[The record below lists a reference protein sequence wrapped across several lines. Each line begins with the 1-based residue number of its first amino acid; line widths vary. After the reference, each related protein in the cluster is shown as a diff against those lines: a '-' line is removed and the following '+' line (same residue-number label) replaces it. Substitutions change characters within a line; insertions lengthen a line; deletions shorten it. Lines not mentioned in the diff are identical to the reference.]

1 MSSSVAKLTPTSLAA
16 LLCARICHDL
26 ISPVSAV
33 NNGLEILADEQD
45 AEMRK
50 MAMNLIRSS
59 AASASAKLQFMR
71 ICFGVAGSMAENIPL
86 DDAKELAE
94 ALTNGTPVNLDWRAG
109 DVMLDKEAV
118 KLLLN
123 FIMIGFEALPRGGTL
138 HVGARKEGATSLM
151 ISAEG
156 PKARLQEASAEI
168 LRNGAELSDIDA
180 KQSSLFLTHQISKS
194 LGASVHVVVEEER
207 IEIGATM

>member
-1 MSSSVAKLTPTSLAA
+1 MTDLTLATLLSS
-16 LLCARICHDL
+16 RICHDL

-33 NNGLEILADEQD
+33 NNGLEILVDEQD
-45 AEMRK
+45 AEMK
-50 MAMNLIRSS
+50 TMAMNLIRSS
-59 AASASAKLQFMR
+59 AAAASAKLQFMR

-86 DDAKELAE
+86 DDAKDLAG
-94 ALTNGTPVNLDWRAG
+94 ALTKGSPVMLDWRAG
-109 DVMLDKEAV
+109 EVMLDKEAV

-123 FIMIGFEALPRGGTL
+123 FILIGFESLPRGGTL

-156 PKARLQEASAEI
+156 PKARLPETSAEI
-168 LRNGAELSDIDA
+168 LRNGAALSEIDP
-180 KQSSLFLTHQISKS
+180 KQSSLFLTHEIAKS
-194 LGASVHVVVEEER
+194 LSATIHVMVEEER

>member
-1 MSSSVAKLTPTSLAA
+1 MTDLTLATLLSS
-16 LLCARICHDL
+16 RICHDL

-86 DDAKELAE
+86 DDAKDLAH
-94 ALTNGTPVNLDWRAG
+94 ALTKGTPVALDWRAG

-123 FIMIGFEALPRGGTL
+123 FVLIGFEALPRGGTL

-156 PKARLQEASAEI
+156 PKARMQDSSAEI
-168 LRNGAELSDIDA
+168 LRNGAALADIDA
-180 KQSSLFLTHQISKS
+180 KQSSLFLTHEIAKS
-194 LGASVHVVVEEER
+194 LNATVHVMIEDER

>member
-1 MSSSVAKLTPTSLAA
+1 MTDLTLATLLSS
-16 LLCARICHDL
+16 RICHDL

-45 AEMRK
+45 AEMRT

-94 ALTNGTPVNLDWRAG
+94 ALTKGSSVTLDWRAG

-123 FIMIGFEALPRGGTL
+123 FILIGFEALPRGGTL

-156 PKARLQEASAEI
+156 PKARLQETSAEL
-168 LRNGAELSDIDA
+168 LRNGAELADVDA
-180 KQSSLFLTHQISKS
+180 KGSSLFLTHEIARS
-194 LGASVHVVVEEER
+194 LGGTIHVMVEDER
-207 IEIGATM
+207 IEIGATL

>member
-1 MSSSVAKLTPTSLAA
+1 MTDLTLATLLSS
-16 LLCARICHDL
+16 RICHDL

-45 AEMRK
+45 AEMRT
-50 MAMNLIRSS
+50 MAMNLIRTS
-59 AASASAKLQFMR
+59 AATASAKLQFMR

-86 DDAKELAE
+86 DDARELAVG
-94 ALTNGTPVNLDWRAG
+94 LTKDTSVSLDWRAG

-138 HVGARKEGATSLM
+138 RVGARKEGATSLM

-156 PKARLQEASAEI
+156 PKARMQEKSAEI
-168 LRNGAELSDIDA
+168 LRDGAELASIDA
-180 KQSSLFLTHQISKS
+180 KQSSLYLTNAIAKS
-194 LGASVHVVVEEER
+194 LNATIHVIVEDER
-207 IEIGATM
+207 IELGATL

>member
-1 MSSSVAKLTPTSLAA
+1 MTDLTLATLLSS
-16 LLCARICHDL
+16 RICHDL

-45 AEMRK
+45 AEMK
-50 MAMNLIRSS
+50 TMAMNLIRSS

-86 DDAKELAE
+86 DDAKDLAG
-94 ALTNGTPVNLDWRAG
+94 ALTKGSPVTLDWRAG
-109 DVMLDKEAV
+109 EVMLDKEAV

-123 FIMIGFEALPRGGTL
+123 FILIGFEALPRGGTL

-156 PKARLQEASAEI
+156 PKARLPEASAEI
-168 LRNGAELSDIDA
+168 LKNGAALSDIDP
-180 KQSSLFLTHQISKS
+180 KQSSLFLTHEIARS
-194 LGASVHVVVEEER
+194 LSASIHVVVEEER

>member
-1 MSSSVAKLTPTSLAA
+1 MTDLTLATLLSS
-16 LLCARICHDL
+16 RICHDL

-45 AEMRK
+45 SEMRE

-71 ICFGVAGSMAENIPL
+71 ICFGVAGSMAESIPL

-94 ALTNGTPVNLDWRAG
+94 SLTKGTPVSLDWRAG

-123 FIMIGFEALPRGGTL
+123 FILIGYESLPRGGTL
-138 HVGARKEGATSLM
+138 HVGARKEGAISLM

-156 PKARLQEASAEI
+156 PKARMQQSSADILQ
-168 LRNGAELSDIDA
+168 NGAALNEIDA
-180 KQSSLFLTHQISKS
+180 KQSSLFLTHEISRS
-194 LGASVHVVVEEER
+194 LGATVAVLIQEER
-207 IEIGATM
+207 IEISATI

>member
-1 MSSSVAKLTPTSLAA
+1 MTDLTLATLLSS
-16 LLCARICHDL
+16 RICHDL

-59 AASASAKLQFMR
+59 AATASAKLQFMR
-71 ICFGVAGSMAENIPL
+71 IAFGVAGSMAENIPL

-94 ALTNGTPVNLDWRAG
+94 ALTGGSSVTLDWRAG

-123 FIMIGFEALPRGGTL
+123 FILIGFEALPRGGTL

-156 PKARLQEASAEI
+156 PKARLPEASAEL
-168 LRNGAELSDIDA
+168 LRNGARLEDVDA
-180 KQSSLFLTHQISKS
+180 KGSSLFLTHEVARS
-194 LGASVHVVVEEER
+194 LGATIQVMVEDER

>member
-1 MSSSVAKLTPTSLAA
+1 MTDLTLATLLSS
-16 LLCARICHDL
+16 RICHDL

-45 AEMRK
+45 AEMRT

-71 ICFGVAGSMAENIPL
+71 ICFGVAGSMSENIPL
-86 DDAKELAE
+86 DDAKDLAE
-94 ALTNGTPVNLDWRAG
+94 ALTKGSPVTLDWRAG
-109 DVMLDKEAV
+109 EVMLDKEAV

-123 FIMIGFEALPRGGTL
+123 FILIGFEALPRGGTL

-156 PKARLQEASAEI
+156 PKARLPEISAEI
-168 LRNGAELSDIDA
+168 LKNGAALSDIDP
-180 KQSSLFLTHQISKS
+180 KQSSLFLTHEIAKS
-194 LGASVHVVVEEER
+194 LSASIHVVVEEER

>member
-1 MSSSVAKLTPTSLAA
+1 MTDLTLATLLSS
-16 LLCARICHDL
+16 RICHDL

-45 AEMRK
+45 AEMRT

-71 ICFGVAGSMAENIPL
+71 ICFGQAGSMAESIPL
-86 DDAKELAE
+86 DDAKELAH
-94 ALTNGTPVNLDWRAG
+94 ALTSGTPVTLDWRAG
-109 DVMLDKEAV
+109 EVMLDKEAV

-123 FIMIGFEALPRGGTL
+123 FILIGFEALPRGGTL
-138 HVGARKEGATSLM
+138 HAGARKEGATSLM

-156 PKARLQEASAEI
+156 PKARMQETSAEI
-168 LRNGAELSDIDA
+168 LRNGAALADIDA
-180 KQSSLFLTHQISKS
+180 KQSSLFLTHEIAKS
-194 LGASVHVVVEEER
+194 LNATVHVLVEDER
-207 IEIGATM
+207 IEIGATL